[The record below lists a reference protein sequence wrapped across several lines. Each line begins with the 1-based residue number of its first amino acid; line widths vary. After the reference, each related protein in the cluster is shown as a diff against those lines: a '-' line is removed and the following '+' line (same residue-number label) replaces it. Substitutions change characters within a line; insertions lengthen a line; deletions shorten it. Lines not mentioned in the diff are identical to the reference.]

1 MGLQQFLK
9 LRRMCA
15 PELLYFDHLNSEYL
29 VMRAAIPPGQDLEAL
44 DALIKDGGSK
54 RADQTLTWNDIYSI
68 ELALAYY
75 HPVDSLRSK
84 IIRLRYNY
92 RSIAGQAEFDDYMA
106 SKPPDL
112 MSPPDPVHPPAV
124 ATDYETLL
132 REDLKDLL
140 GRIFL
145 RYAILPVREAKLK
158 GLTWWAAG
166 LCLASLLA
174 VLVSMAVIFF
184 FDGKTGHAPSPVIFV
199 VVVAGAIG
207 GFVSAL
213 QRIQVSP
220 SDGDSFYSLSLLFN
234 GSYAVFVA
242 PITGGIFA
250 LILYLMFTGH
260 VLEGR
265 FFPAIYS
272 PAQSIVAPPTPGPA
286 ANGSSSAR
294 AGSSDAGPE
303 QTPTRPAATPV
314 PVPANSIGIEE
325 FLQSGPA
332 GGQDYALLIIWC
344 FIAGFA
350 ERFVPDALDRLISSR
365 QKSETGEAK

>member
-44 DALIKDGGSK
+44 DSLIKDGESK
-54 RADQTLTWNDIYSI
+54 RADQSLTWNDIYSI

-75 HPVDSLRSK
+75 HPVESLRSK

-124 ATDYETLL
+124 ATDYEGLL

-174 VLVSMAVIFF
+174 VLVSMAVILF

-199 VVVAGAIG
+199 VVVSGAIG

-220 SDGDSFYSLSLLFN
+220 ADGDSFYSLSLLFN

-250 LILYLMFTGH
+250 LILYLMFTGN

-265 FFPAIYS
+265 FFPAIYT
-272 PAQSIVAPPTPGPA
+272 PAQSNAAPPTPGPSS
-286 ANGSSSAR
+286 NGSPSTR
-294 AGSSDAGPE
+294 AGSSENAGPE
-303 QTPTRPAATPV
+303 QTPAPAATPA
-314 PVPANSIGIEE
+314 PVPANSVGIEE

-332 GGQDYALLIIWC
+332 GGQDYALLILWC